1 MSQTTGLSK
10 EAVTFVLTAEQ
21 DARRAFR
28 VLRETHTISPSG
40 TLGFAVRIPGEDK
53 IVTLG
58 YAGLWEDDPDQPRT
72 AVLDFDGNRY
82 WADQGDGVGVAR
94 YLKIFKK
101 YPDFQAISHV
111 HTPHLGA
118 YSQAHSELPLLYVPN
133 RRFRFTD
140 SLPVYIN
147 RRQGEPDFII
157 ESIEKDRQVPGIVEA
172 NGGATIWS
180 WKGLRDL
187 TNQIVLLEEGAR
199 FQILAAAL
207 GGSKPFGPG
216 VLEQQWRMGKLVPP
230 EARVDDDGTIHLP
243 ESVEA
248 AE

>member
-1 MSQTTGLSK
+1 MSDTNGLSK
-10 EAVTFVLTAEQ
+10 DTIGFVLQTEK

-28 VLRETHTISPSG
+28 LLRETHTISASG
-40 TLGFAVRIPGEDK
+40 TLFFAVRIPDEDK
-53 IVTLG
+53 IITLN
-58 YAGLWEDDPDQPRT
+58 YAGPWEDDPDQAIT
-72 AVLDFDGNRY
+72 AVIGFDGTLY
-82 WADQGDGVGVAR
+82 WGNAPGGAAR

-101 YPDFQAISHV
+101 YPDFRAISHV

-133 RRFRFTD
+133 RRFRFTAQ
-140 SLPVYIN
+140 LPVYIN
-147 RRQGEPDFII
+147 RRQPEPDFIL
-157 ESIEKDRQVPGIVEA
+157 ESIEQDREVPGIVEA

-187 TNQIVLLEEGAR
+187 TNTIVLLEEGAQ

-216 VLEQQWRMGKLVPP
+216 VLEQQWKMGKLVPP
-230 EARVDDDGTIHLP
+230 DARVDDDGTIHLP
-243 ESVEA
+243 QPAVEA

>member
-1 MSQTTGLSK
+1 MSDTNGLSK
-10 EAVTFVLTAEQ
+10 DTIGFVLQTEK

-28 VLRETHTISPSG
+28 LLRETHTISASG
-40 TLGFAVRIPGEDK
+40 TLFFAVRIPDEDK
-53 IVTLG
+53 IITLN
-58 YAGLWEDDPDQPRT
+58 YAGPWEDDPDQAIT
-72 AVLDFDGNRY
+72 AVIGFDGTLY
-82 WADQGDGVGVAR
+82 WGNAPGGAAR

-101 YPDFQAISHV
+101 YPDFKAISHV

-133 RRFRFTD
+133 RRFRFTAQ
-140 SLPVYIN
+140 LPVYIN
-147 RRQGEPDFII
+147 RRQPEPDFILD
-157 ESIEKDRQVPGIVEA
+157 SIEQDREVPGIVEA

-187 TNQIVLLEEGAR
+187 TNTIVLLEEGAQ

-216 VLEQQWRMGKLVPP
+216 VLEQQWKMGKLVPP
-230 EARVDDDGTIHLP
+230 DARVDDDGTIHLP
-243 ESVEA
+243 QPAVEA